1 MGKST
6 HTLKSS
12 GERRRYL
19 LYIPASC
26 QLDGPIPLVISL
38 HGFAEW
44 PAHQMSTSR
53 WNEVADQ
60 YGFMVVY
67 PAGTGF
73 PRRWRILS
81 PAAESGETTK
91 DIRFISEL
99 IDTLE
104 RNYPID
110 PTRIYANGLSNG
122 GGMAFVLAC
131 ALSNRIAAAGS
142 VAGAYSYP
150 AEACQPS
157 RPVPMIFFHG
167 TADPI
172 VPFTGGKSA
181 RGFSFPAV
189 PDWVRLAAE
198 RNGCETT
205 PVELPA
211 SGEVSGIKYTGCEQ
225 GAEVVFYT
233 VHGGGHS
240 WPGGKPLPRWIV
252 GRTSQDMHA
261 SEVMWEFFSH
271 YSL

>member
-19 LYIPASC
+19 LYVPAS
-26 QLDGPIPLVISL
+26 QQPDRSAPLVISL

-44 PAHQMSTSR
+44 PAHQMNTSR

-60 YGFMVVY
+60 NGFIVVY

-73 PRRWRILS
+73 PRRWRVLYP
-81 PAAESGETTK
+81 PANSEAIMK
-91 DIRFISEL
+91 DVRFISEL
-99 IDTLE
+99 IDVLG
-104 RNYPID
+104 RDYLID
-110 PTRIYANGLSNG
+110 PARIYVNGLSNG

-131 ALSNRIAAAGS
+131 ALSERIAAMGS
-142 VAGAYSYP
+142 VAGAYSFP
-150 AEACQPS
+150 AEACQLS
-157 RPVPMIFFHG
+157 RAVPMIFFHG

-181 RGFSFPAV
+181 RGFTFPSV

-198 RNGCETT
+198 RSGCAPA
-205 PVELPA
+205 PVELPP

-225 GAEVVFYT
+225 GAEIVFYT

-252 GRTSQDMHA
+252 GRTSQDIHA
-261 SEVMWEFFSH
+261 SQVMWEFFSRF
-271 YSL
+271 SL